1 MSPGPRRPRPRCA
14 RGAALLLVLWL
25 VAMLSA
31 LVGAFALIAQMEHL
45 QGQVLFRG
53 VVARQ
58 VARAGLEYAM
68 ERLAH
73 GDPRVAWVPDGRAY
87 AWTYRDAEVELRIV
101 DEQGKVDLNLA
112 DHALLSGLLQ
122 ATGSERG
129 DAGAIAAAILDWRD
143 PDPLTQPAGGA
154 EDPDYEA
161 AGLPYGAKDA
171 PFEDVSELQQ
181 VLGVDA
187 AVFASVAPHV
197 TVHGGRAL
205 PDPAFASAPVLAA
218 LGLDAEQVLALR
230 QAWDP
235 ASGQPAPALPG
246 VGPLGGAGSGTYSID
261 SRARLRDGRET
272 TLRVVVR
279 AGGSGLPGSTYT
291 PLEWQEEASR

>member
-1 MSPGPRRPRPRCA
+1 MSPAMPGRMRSRA

-25 VAMLSA
+25 VAMLAA

-58 VARAGLEYAM
+58 VARSGLEYAM
-68 ERLAH
+68 ERLGH

-87 AWTYRDAEVELRIV
+87 AWQYRDAEVELRVV

-112 DHALLSGLLQ
+112 DHPLLAALLQ

-129 DAGAIAAAILDWRD
+129 DADAIAAAILDWRD

-154 EDPDYEA
+154 EDPDYA
-161 AGLPYGAKDA
+161 AADLPYGAKDA

-181 VLGVDA
+181 VLGMDP
-187 AVFASVAPHV
+187 AVFASVSPYV

-205 PDPAFASAPVLAA
+205 PDPAFAAAPVLTAM
-218 LGLDAEQVLALR
+218 GLEAEQVLALR
-230 QAWDP
+230 AAWDP
-235 ASGQPAPALPG
+235 ASGQPAPVMPG
-246 VGPLGGAGSGTYSID
+246 LGVLGGGGSGTSSID

>member
-1 MSPGPRRPRPRCA
+1 MTAQVRGSSRVLV

-25 VAMLSA
+25 VAMLAA

-58 VARAGLEYAM
+58 VARAGLDYAM

-73 GDPRVAWVPDGRAY
+73 ADPRVAWVPDGRPY
-87 AWTYRDAEVELRIV
+87 AFAYRDAEVELRVV
-101 DEQGKVDLNLA
+101 DEHGKVDLNLA
-112 DHALLSGLLQ
+112 DHPMLTGLLQ
-122 ATGSERG
+122 ATGSDRG
-129 DAGAIAAAILDWRD
+129 VADAVAAAILDWRD

-154 EDPDYEA
+154 EDPDYAA

-187 AVFASVAPHV
+187 ALYASVAPHV
-197 TVHGGRAL
+197 TVHGGRAR
-205 PDPAFASAPVLAA
+205 PDPAFAAAPVLTA
-218 LGLDAEQVLALR
+218 LGLEADQVLALR

-235 ASGQPAPALPG
+235 ASGQPPPMMPG
-246 VGPLGGAGSGTYSID
+246 LGPLGGGGSGTYSID